1 MFYAVAN
8 GRSNG
13 VFTNWTDCKHSVQG
27 FSGAVF
33 KKFDTKIDAE
43 AFIASKSFGAI
54 RRDSE
59 GERFNSF
66 GDSRRSLDEND
77 SLEGNV
83 GASRSF
89 PSELRRHAKYCRRSL
104 DLSQSVPISADISIQ
119 LNESHPDYYVYTDGA
134 CSKNGM
140 RGASAGIGV
149 YFGEGDARNVS
160 KRLPGKQT
168 NNVAELT
175 AIISAFPFIESD
187 IRGGK
192 RITIV
197 TDSEYSIKC
206 ASSYGERCAKK
217 GWIDDIPNK
226 ELVRQ
231 IYTLYSREPNIR
243 FIHVKAHTGLSDIHS
258 VGNHHADRLATA
270 ALHSVD

>member
-8 GRSNG
+8 GRTVG

-43 AFIASKSFGAI
+43 AFIASKSL
-54 RRDSE
+54 
-59 GERFNSF
+59 N
-66 GDSRRSLDEND
+66 
-77 SLEGNV
+77 
-83 GASRSF
+83 
-89 PSELRRHAKYCRRSL
+89 
-104 DLSQSVPISADISIQ
+104 LSQSVPVSADVPIKS
-119 LNESHPDYYVYTDGA
+119 NETNTNSFDMLTEFSRSPALSLRLAPDYYVYTDGA

-149 YFGEGDARNVS
+149 YFGEGDVRNIS

-175 AIISAFPFIESD
+175 AIISVFPFIESD
-187 IRGGK
+187 IRTGK
-192 RITIV
+192 RIAIV

-206 ASSYGERCAKK
+206 ASSYGERCSKK
-217 GWIDDIPNK
+217 GWVDDIPNK

-243 FIHVKAHTGLSDIHS
+243 FIHVKAHTGQSDIHS

-270 ALHSVD
+270 ALEGNSVD

>member
-8 GRSNG
+8 GRTVG

-43 AFIASKSFGAI
+43 AFIASKS
-54 RRDSE
+54 
-59 GERFNSF
+59 
-66 GDSRRSLDEND
+66 LDEN
-77 SLEGNV
+77 
-83 GASRSF
+83 
-89 PSELRRHAKYCRRSL
+89 YSL
-104 DLSQSVPISADISIQ
+104 DLRQGVPVSAVVSI
-119 LNESHPDYYVYTDGA
+119 NREPPTDYYVYTDGA

-149 YFGEGDARNVS
+149 YFGEGDVRNIS

-192 RITIV
+192 RIAIV

-206 ASSYGERCAKK
+206 ASSYGERCAKN

-270 ALHSVD
+270 ALHYVD

>member
-8 GRSNG
+8 GRNIG

-27 FSGAVF
+27 FRGAVF
-33 KKFDTKIDAE
+33 KKFDTNIDAE
-43 AFIASKSFGAI
+43 AFIASKS
-54 RRDSE
+54 
-59 GERFNSF
+59 
-66 GDSRRSLDEND
+66 LDENV
-77 SLEGNV
+77 S
-83 GASRSF
+83 
-89 PSELRRHAKYCRRSL
+89 RRSL
-104 DLSQSVPISADISIQ
+104 DLSKGVPVSAVIP
-119 LNESHPDYYVYTDGA
+119 LPVESPPDYYVYTDGA

-149 YFGEGDARNVS
+149 YFGEGDVRNIS

-175 AIISAFPFIESD
+175 AIISAFPVIESD
-187 IRGGK
+187 IRTGK
-192 RITIV
+192 RIAIV

-217 GWIDDIPNK
+217 DWVDDIPNK

-258 VGNHHADRLATA
+258 VGNHHADRLATD
-270 ALHSVD
+270 ALNVA

>member
-8 GRSNG
+8 GRTIG

-33 KKFDTKIDAE
+33 KKFDTNIDAE
-43 AFIASKSFGAI
+43 AFIASKSLNISQTPATML
-54 RRDSE
+54 RSTSE
-59 GERFNSF
+59 FTRETSARAYV
-66 GDSRRSLDEND
+66 SR
-77 SLEGNV
+77 
-83 GASRSF
+83 
-89 PSELRRHAKYCRRSL
+89 
-104 DLSQSVPISADISIQ
+104 QSGVPVSADVSIHC
-119 LNESHPDYYVYTDGA
+119 EPPTDYYVYTDGA

-149 YFGEGDARNVS
+149 YFGEGDVRNIS

-192 RITIV
+192 RIAIV

-206 ASSYGERCAKK
+206 ASSYGERCAKN
-217 GWIDDIPNK
+217 GWVDDIPNK

-258 VGNHHADRLATA
+258 IGNHHADRLATD
-270 ALHSVD
+270 ALNVA

>member
-1 MFYAVAN
+1 MVIGDYILYYIMFYAVAN
-8 GRSNG
+8 GRTVG

-27 FSGAVF
+27 FSGALF
-33 KKFDTKIDAE
+33 KKFDTKIDAQ
-43 AFIASKSFGAI
+43 AFITSK
-54 RRDSE
+54 
-59 GERFNSF
+59 N
-66 GDSRRSLDEND
+66 LDESV
-77 SLEGNV
+77 SL
-83 GASRSF
+83 
-89 PSELRRHAKYCRRSL
+89 H
-104 DLSQSVPISADISIQ
+104 LSQSGLPVSAVVS
-119 LNESHPDYYVYTDGA
+119 LNRESPTDYYVYTDGA

-149 YFGEGDARNVS
+149 YFGECDVRNVS
-160 KRLPGKQT
+160 MRLPGKQT

-175 AIISAFPFIESD
+175 AIIRAFPFIESD
-187 IRGGK
+187 IRSGK
-192 RITIV
+192 RVAIV

-217 GWIDDIPNK
+217 GWVDDIPNK

-243 FIHVKAHTGLSDIHS
+243 FIHVKAHTGLSDMHS

-270 ALHSVD
+270 ALNSVD

>member
-8 GRSNG
+8 GRSVG

-33 KKFDTKIDAE
+33 KKFDTNIDAE
-43 AFIASKSFGAI
+43 AFIASKSLG
-54 RRDSE
+54 
-59 GERFNSF
+59 
-66 GDSRRSLDEND
+66 END

-89 PSELRRHAKYCRRSL
+89 PSELRTHAKHCRRSL
-104 DLSQSVPISADISIQ
+104 DLSQGVPVSVVVS
-119 LNESHPDYYVYTDGA
+119 LNLESHTDYYVYTDGA

-149 YFGEGDARNVS
+149 YFGEGDVRNIS

-175 AIISAFPFIESD
+175 AIITAFPFIESD
-187 IRGGK
+187 IRSGK
-192 RITIV
+192 RIGIV

-217 GWIDDIPNK
+217 GWVDDIPNK

-243 FIHVKAHTGLSDIHS
+243 FIHVKAHTGQSDIHS
-258 VGNHHADRLATA
+258 VGNHHADKLATD
-270 ALHSVD
+270 ALNSGNFE

>member
-8 GRSNG
+8 GRAVG

-43 AFIASKSFGAI
+43 AFIAS
-54 RRDSE
+54 
-59 GERFNSF
+59 N
-66 GDSRRSLDEND
+66 SLDENVGEATLAEVFGMN
-77 SLEGNV
+77 SENV
-83 GASRSF
+83 SRRSF

-258 VGNHHADRLATA
+258 VGNHHADRLATD
-270 ALHSVD
+270 ALNVA

>member
-8 GRSNG
+8 GHSNG

-27 FSGAVF
+27 FSGALF
-33 KKFDTKIDAE
+33 KKFDTKIDAQ
-43 AFIASKSFGAI
+43 AFIASK
-54 RRDSE
+54 
-59 GERFNSF
+59 N
-66 GDSRRSLDEND
+66 LDESV
-77 SLEGNV
+77 SL
-83 GASRSF
+83 
-89 PSELRRHAKYCRRSL
+89 H
-104 DLSQSVPISADISIQ
+104 LSQSGLPVSSVVS
-119 LNESHPDYYVYTDGA
+119 LNRESPTDYYVYTDGA

-149 YFGEGDARNVS
+149 YFGECDVRNVS
-160 KRLPGKQT
+160 MRLPGKQT

-175 AIISAFPFIESD
+175 AIIRAFPFIESD
-187 IRGGK
+187 IRSGK
-192 RITIV
+192 RVAIV

-206 ASSYGERCAKK
+206 ASSDGERCAKK
-217 GWIDDIPNK
+217 GWVDDIPNK

-243 FIHVKAHTGLSDIHS
+243 FIHVKAHTGLSDMHS

-270 ALHSVD
+270 ALNSVD

>member
-8 GRSNG
+8 GRSVG
-13 VFTNWTDCKHSVQG
+13 VFTNWTDCKHSVHG

-33 KKFDTKIDAE
+33 KKFDTKIDAD
-43 AFIASKSFGAI
+43 AFIAS
-54 RRDSE
+54 
-59 GERFNSF
+59 NS
-66 GDSRRSLDEND
+66 LN
-77 SLEGNV
+77 LT
-83 GASRSF
+83 
-89 PSELRRHAKYCRRSL
+89 
-104 DLSQSVPISADISIQ
+104 QSVPVSTDVSIHS
-119 LNESHPDYYVYTDGA
+119 NEPHTDYYVYTDGA

-149 YFGEGDARNVS
+149 YFGECDVRNVS
-160 KRLPGKQT
+160 MRLPGKQT

-175 AIISAFPFIESD
+175 AIIRAFPFIESD
-187 IRGGK
+187 IRRGK
-192 RITIV
+192 RIAIV

-217 GWIDDIPNK
+217 GWVDDIPNK

-231 IYTLYSREPNIR
+231 IYTLYSREPNLR

-258 VGNHHADRLATA
+258 VGNHHADRLATG
-270 ALHSVD
+270 ALNTVD

>member
-1 MFYAVAN
+1 MMFYAVAN
-8 GRSNG
+8 GRSVG

-43 AFIASKSFGAI
+43 AFIASKK
-54 RRDSE
+54 
-59 GERFNSF
+59 
-66 GDSRRSLDEND
+66 LDI
-77 SLEGNV
+77 
-83 GASRSF
+83 
-89 PSELRRHAKYCRRSL
+89 
-104 DLSQSVPISADISIQ
+104 SQGVPVSADISIQ
-119 LNESHPDYYVYTDGA
+119 PNELHTDYYVYTDGA

-149 YFGEGDARNVS
+149 YFGEGDVRNIS

-175 AIISAFPFIESD
+175 AIISAFPVIESD
-187 IRGGK
+187 IRRGK
-192 RITIV
+192 RIAIV

-217 GWIDDIPNK
+217 GWVDDIPNK

-231 IYTLYSREPNIR
+231 IYTLYSREPNLR

-258 VGNHHADRLATA
+258 VGNHHADRLATG
-270 ALHSVD
+270 ALNTVD

>member
-8 GRSNG
+8 GRSVG
-13 VFTNWTDCKHSVQG
+13 VFTNWTNCKHSVQG

-43 AFIASKSFGAI
+43 AFIASKSL
-54 RRDSE
+54 
-59 GERFNSF
+59 NK
-66 GDSRRSLDEND
+66 
-77 SLEGNV
+77 NV
-83 GASRSF
+83 GLT
-89 PSELRRHAKYCRRSL
+89 E
-104 DLSQSVPISADISIQ
+104 VSIQ
-119 LNESHPDYYVYTDGA
+119 SNESHTDYYVYTDGA

-149 YFGEGDARNVS
+149 YFGEDDVRNVS

-175 AIISAFPFIESD
+175 AIISIFPFIESD

-192 RITIV
+192 RIAIV
-197 TDSEYSIKC
+197 TDSKYSIKC
-206 ASSYGERCAKK
+206 ASSYGERCAKN
-217 GWIDDIPNK
+217 GWVDDIPNK

-231 IYTLYSREPNIR
+231 IYTLYSCEPNIR

-258 VGNHHADRLATA
+258 IGNHHADRLATA
-270 ALHSVD
+270 ALEGNVANSF

>member
-8 GRSNG
+8 GHSNG

-43 AFIASKSFGAI
+43 AFIASKS
-54 RRDSE
+54 
-59 GERFNSF
+59 
-66 GDSRRSLDEND
+66 LDENV
-77 SLEGNV
+77 SLTEV
-83 GASRSF
+83 SV
-89 PSELRRHAKYCRRSL
+89 
-104 DLSQSVPISADISIQ
+104 QS
-119 LNESHPDYYVYTDGA
+119 NESHPDYYVYTDGA

-140 RGASAGIGV
+140 HGAAAGIGV
-149 YFGEGDARNVS
+149 YFGEGDARNIS

-175 AIISAFPFIESD
+175 AIISVFPFIESD
-187 IRGGK
+187 IRSGK
-192 RITIV
+192 RVTIV

-206 ASSYGERCAKK
+206 ASSYGERCSKK
-217 GWIDDIPNK
+217 GWVDDIPNK

-258 VGNHHADRLATA
+258 VGNHHADRLATT
-270 ALHSVD
+270 ALNSPD